1 MGHQRTYCCSLL
13 LLSFL
18 QNVFSGRIAVG
29 HTLDLL
35 IPQEAYKHLRLW
47 KMKSFIQFPS
57 NLIVSYLSV
66 FLAQAYLSW
75 QWPLPGT
82 MCSHFCFQS
91 SRCGQA
97 RGPMIG
103 SCLALKLETCRM
115 RCHALGA
122 LGRWNFCIAGYLRRI
137 LSNIG
142 NGSQEAKYFR
152 CSFFQ
157 SSLHCLRRNWR
168 SCGKEGVDAF
178 NRCSR
183 DHRPRGKQII
193 SECVLSHESKYS
205 DIFSE

>member
-122 LGRWNFCIAGYLRRI
+122 LGRWELLYYRI
-137 LSNIG
+137 LETNSFKHWQWEPRG
-142 NGSQEAKYFR
+142 QVFQMFLFSKYFALFEEKLEVLRKRGGR
-152 CSFFQ
+152 CFQ
-157 SSLHCLRRNWR
+157 SML
-168 SCGKEGVDAF
+168 
-178 NRCSR
+178 
-183 DHRPRGKQII
+183 
-193 SECVLSHESKYS
+193 
-205 DIFSE
+205 